1 MSHVYFLVLP
11 LSVCLQAPIVCSGPA
26 FLTFN
31 RMPNACF
38 LRACRHLEAA
48 RPGAPNPVPL
58 ASFAAPTERA
68 RYTRPPPEG
77 LVVLQVREGA

>member
-1 MSHVYFLVLP
+1 
-11 LSVCLQAPIVCSGPA
+11 
-26 FLTFN
+26 
-31 RMPNACF
+31 MPNACF